1 MRYNKKIES
10 TPNVE
15 IMNYAGGNA
24 YASSPKNELAQRV
37 LTWFVGEPKFY
48 LKPDAETAR
57 IKALIKAV
65 AAQDPEWVLKLAV
78 YARNYM
84 NLRTAPLFILVEALD
99 TPAKRLVRPYV
110 PVIIQRA
117 DEIPE
122 VLAMFIER
130 NGDVGKQGKASLPNQ
145 FKLGLSDAYSNFDE
159 YGFGK
164 YKENDKN
171 VSQSDAIRIVHPKPR
186 NDTQNA
192 LFSAIR
198 HDTVPAPETW
208 EVIVSK
214 FGSNKAAWEMSIP
227 KMGYM
232 AKLRNLKNF
241 LEQRVELD
249 AVIKHLTNEKAIKNS
264 RQFPY
269 RFYSAYKMIDRM
281 GVIDPFAKAQTL
293 KALNEAMNKSVEN
306 IPRLEGKTA
315 IFVDLSGSMKDN
327 PSKMSDITMKEI
339 ASVMAASANRF
350 CDNAI
355 IGMFADRL
363 AIAIPKTNDIL
374 ILADEIQRTNVGG
387 STMGYLTIQYL
398 LREHI
403 KVDRV
408 MIFTDM
414 QMYGGDI
421 SNLWN
426 QYRRDISPKAK
437 LYCFDLHGY
446 GQLAFPTNDYSVL
459 TISGFSDK
467 VFEAIPILEG
477 GVDKVIKCIDSAV
490 VEKYSYEEDI

>member
-1 MRYNKKIES
+1 MRYNKKIET

-15 IMNYAGGNA
+15 IINYSGGLG

-48 LKPDAETAR
+48 IKPDAEITR
-57 IKALIKAV
+57 IRGLIKVV
-65 AAQDPEWVLKLAV
+65 ATQDPEWVLKLAV

-99 TPAKRLVRPYV
+99 TPAKRLVRPYI
-110 PVIIQRA
+110 PAIIQRA

-122 VLAMFIER
+122 ALAMFVSR
-130 NGDVGKQGKASLPNQ
+130 NGDIGKQGKASLPNQ
-145 FKLGLSDAYSNFDE
+145 FKLGLADAYNNFDE

-164 YKENDKN
+164 YKENDKV
-171 VSQSDAIRIVHPKPR
+171 VSQSDAIRIIHPKAR
-186 NDTQNA
+186 TEVQNS

-198 HDTVPAPETW
+198 HDTVPAPDTW

-214 FGSNKAAWEMSIP
+214 FGSNKTSWEMSIP

-241 LEQRVELD
+241 LEQRVD
-249 AVIKHLTNEKAIKNS
+249 IDTVVKHITNEKAIKNS

-269 RFYSAYKMIDRM
+269 RFYSAYKMVDAM
-281 GVIDPFAKAQTL
+281 VNVDPFSKAQTL

-315 IFVDLSGSMKDN
+315 IFVDLSGSMNDQV
-327 PSKMSDITMKEI
+327 SKMSDITMKQI

-363 AIAIPKTNDIL
+363 AVAIPKTNDIL
-374 ILADEIQRTNVGG
+374 LLAEEIMRTNVGG

-398 LREHI
+398 LRERI

-421 SNLWN
+421 SDLWN
-426 QYRRDISPKAK
+426 QYRTVINPKAK

-446 GQLAFPTNDYSVL
+446 GQLSFPTNDYSVL

-477 GVDKVIKCIDSAV
+477 GIDKVIMHIDSTI
-490 VEKYSYEEDI
+490 VERRDYEEEI